1 MYRRFLSFRVIPV
14 ILPSGYL
21 EIRSWFGNIQDE
33 YINTMMSTR
42 VSSNN
47 IVQSSILESN
57 SLNAITNINDVDV
70 PYNFPKISFNNSNN
84 NLTRIKIITLDNNTD
99 LCGYYPDIVREYTF
113 NEILVY
119 YTKTFGIV
127 SSKYIDLLKSILN
140 HSLVAEIITDFQSDV
155 DLLSSDITINSNITI
170 EDIIDILCISYKK
183 SDTPSVNTMINN
195 IIGTYN
201 PYEQCDGNFDSIVL
215 SDCQSVCIEIAN
227 YLMELNSLEY
237 SLNFNTYCVS
247 GGHSSHNDYN
257 KKVLKLFFLKI
268 YLIQYFTNSGFENI
282 FGLVITL
289 LKIILH
295 PPIVIMNNI

>member
-1 MYRRFLSFRVIPV
+1 MDYCIGDFYLSELIPV

-33 YINTMMSTR
+33 YGNTMMSTAR

-70 PYNFPKISFNNSNN
+70 PYNFPKINFNNSNN
-84 NLTRIKIITLDNNTD
+84 NLTRIKIINTLDNNTD

-127 SSKYIDLLKSILN
+127 NSKYIDLLKSILN

-155 DLLSSDITINSNITI
+155 DLLESSDITINSNITI

-215 SDCQSVCIEIAN
+215 SDCQSVCIELNNNAN
-227 YLMELNSLEY
+227 YLMELNSLEC

-257 KKVLKLFFLKI
+257 KKVLNYSF
-268 YLIQYFTNSGFENI
+268 
-282 FGLVITL
+282 
-289 LKIILH
+289 
-295 PPIVIMNNI
+295 